1 MNTNTIPVSAPTLN
15 YTLDSGHA
23 VGVEIYDNFVAVLL
37 AEYMLPEDFRNWLH
51 TLNSNVYQISDRD
64 DVYLIS
70 FYLIIPTENGKPRTD
85 KAFYTFSDEDGLN
98 QDLIDFDN
106 IFAVPYTYS
115 GYTSTYD
122 IEYFCKYGTVCDEYE
137 HTQSLIF
144 IPVEQ
149 TSSNTSEMNKI
160 IADTLT
166 VLHTPNEIHW
176 GIHFDVEVFTHD
188 LISNLSA

>member
-15 YTLDSGHA
+15 YTVDSDHA

-51 TLNSNVYQISDRD
+51 TLNSNVYQRSDRD
-64 DVYLIS
+64 DIYLIS

-137 HTQSLIF
+137 YTQSLVF

-166 VLHTPNEIHW
+166 VLQTPNEIHW

>member
-137 HTQSLIF
+137 YTQSLVF

-166 VLHTPNEIHW
+166 VLQTPNEIHW
-176 GIHFDVEVFTHD
+176 GIHYDVEVFTHD

>member
-137 HTQSLIF
+137 CTQSLVF

-166 VLHTPNEIHW
+166 VLQTPNAIHW

-188 LISNLSA
+188 LICNLSA